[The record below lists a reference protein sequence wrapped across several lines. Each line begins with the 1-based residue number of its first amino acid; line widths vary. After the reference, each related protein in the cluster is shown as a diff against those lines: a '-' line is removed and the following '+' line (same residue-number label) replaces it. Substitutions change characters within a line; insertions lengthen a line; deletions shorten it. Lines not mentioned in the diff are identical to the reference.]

1 MQTNYQDCRAFVR
14 KYEGGFSN
22 IRSDP
27 GNWTGGKV
35 GSGQLKGTKYGIAA
49 NSHPHLD
56 IANLTME
63 QADAIFK
70 TEYWDTIGGDAM
82 PMGVDL
88 VSFDVSVNSGPGKAR
103 QWYVDA
109 RAASQQPLDQ
119 IRTICTRR
127 LSFMHGLRAWSQFG
141 KGWAARV
148 SACEAKAIVM
158 ASKALS
164 LHPNTTIQTLGV
176 EAGAS
181 KTKATKAAK
190 VAVVSGGGG
199 AVTTADAATAGHTG
213 KVIAFIMIAAL
224 VGMCVV
230 LVIKAMQHQ
239 QRAEAMDAE
248 AKGVV

>member
-1 MQTNYQDCRAFVR
+1 
-14 KYEGGFSN
+14 
-22 IRSDP
+22 
-27 GNWTGGKV
+27 
-35 GSGQLKGTKYGIAA
+35 
-49 NSHPHLD
+49 
-56 IANLTME
+56 ME

-88 VSFDVSVNSGPGKAR
+88 VSFDVSVNSGSGKAR

-109 RAASQQPLDQ
+109 RAASQQPLEQ

-181 KTKATKAAK
+181 KTKATKTAK

-239 QRAEAMDAE
+239 QRAEAMDTE

>member
-1 MQTNYQDCRAFVR
+1 MQTNYPDCRAFVR

-49 NSHPHLD
+49 NSHPNLD

-88 VSFDVSVNSGPGKAR
+88 VSFDVSVNSGSGKAR

-109 RAASQQPLDQ
+109 RAASQQPLEQ

-181 KTKATKAAK
+181 KTKATKTAK

-239 QRAEAMDAE
+239 QRAEAMDTE
-248 AKGVV
+248 ANGVV

>member
-35 GSGQLKGTKYGIAA
+35 GVGLLKGTKYGVAA

-56 IANLTME
+56 IASLTME

-82 PMGVDL
+82 PMGVDM

-109 RAASQQPLDQ
+109 RAASQQPLEQ
-119 IRTICTRR
+119 IKTICSRR

-141 KGWAARV
+141 KGWSARV
-148 SACEAKAIVM
+148 SACEAKAMVM

-164 LHPNTTIQTLGV
+164 LHPNTTIQTLST

-181 KTKATKAAK
+181 KIKASKTAK
-190 VAVVSGGGG
+190 FAVTSGGGG
-199 AVTTADAATAGHTG
+199 AVVTTDAATAGHTG
-213 KVIAFIMIAAL
+213 KVIAFLMIAAL
-224 VGMCVV
+224 VSMCVV

-239 QRAEAMDAE
+239 QRADAMDAE